1 MYASHQLISLFLSSL
16 PGIPKFYRW
25 LSERYPLINQP
36 GGATVVPI
44 IDNFYLDMNGIIHNC
59 THGNNPDV
67 KLTEDEMILRIFTYL
82 DKLFH
87 IVKPQKLMFMAIDG
101 KTYHKITLKKLQ
113 SSGQE
118 KNALKSSLFP
128 FFLPFISFTS
138 FLFPFSGVAPRAK
151 MNQQRSRRF
160 KTARESQAA
169 FDAAISRGEP
179 LPDEATRF
187 DSNCITPGTPFMARL
202 GNHLR
207 FFIRKKLAE
216 DPAWQKPTIIF
227 SGHDVPGEG
236 EHKIMEYIRW
246 GKRSA
251 TWVPNTRHC
260 LYGLDAD
267 LIMLSLVTHEPHFC
281 LLREVVSFSGGN
293 RGQPAREVLENP
305 CQEHFVL
312 LQIGLLRDYV
322 NMEFKGA
329 LEGKIPFDYD
339 LERIIDDLVLFCMLV
354 GNDFLPAL
362 PTMDI
367 AEGSLDDLISFYKEL
382 LPVMGGYLTY
392 AGELHR
398 GRLEMLLSR
407 LAGMEA
413 DILAQRAEDTE
424 EFEANMAKKKNKGKE
439 PMWTGT
445 GTGGGGT
452 TGGNGGGKTGTG
464 LPAFF
469 SAGINGSTAK
479 KNGVLSE
486 NPLALLSL
494 DDDEE
499 EEEAAAAAA
508 AVDDDPQF
516 AAQLAK
522 FEETHLPGHELEL
535 LAVVEGE
542 ALEEERVSATTV
554 SQEPTMMSKE
564 ARNMFLM
571 GDKQAGLAAW
581 KKRYYADKLKT
592 TTDGDRRRV
601 TESYIQGLHWV
612 LEYYYRGVASWNWFY
627 PYHYAPMA
635 SELVDLPS
643 VPVMFEQGEPFFP
656 YEQLLAV
663 QPSSS
668 ANLLPPAYQRLMTEG
683 NSPIADFYPVDFKID
698 CEGKRA
704 DWEGVV
710 LIPFIDEQRLLKAS
724 RSINQSF
731 LTAEERSRNVLGDI
745 MVFTHSEGSHEFEYC
760 TSTLPS
766 HYASIIG
773 RSNSRAISQPAPP
786 PLPAGELGFQP
797 KFLPGTKVGA
807 TGPPGFPTLKTIQ
820 MSGRLERAGINVFGM
835 PSRKESVVLQ
845 LKDLGVS
852 PGVEAVAGVLVGQK
866 CWVMWPYL
874 QEAVVEAV
882 SDAEKKCTRA
892 PSSRI
897 EDDAGGKKKRE
908 TTKAALTTV
917 MYHTKEEADNWGK
930 KKTRLI
936 TEHSSRHGVLLGQVN
951 LLLHVRPLEGLIR
964 QVDGTVEKR
973 FGKKEVLYPLQVT
986 LRRNPSPDPR
996 FQPESVTDALSS
1008 LQFKVG
1014 SKAVFLGRA
1023 YYGCLATILPES
1035 ASGLT
1040 KKGGIV
1046 GKKKM
1051 KKDGDDGGDGK
1062 EEEEEEEGHDIT
1074 GDAAGEVTSKAKKKK
1089 SSSKKEDAALAAV
1102 AAKNLRVTIDP
1113 APLNSAQV
1121 AAAAKRLLLN
1131 IQSTAVPSGAVARR
1145 LGVAPRVLGRMTG
1158 NVWVK
1163 TGEGRGDKVDVGL
1176 LVKNAKLGLYVPDF
1190 AVAIEYN
1197 NNNNNRGG
1205 GGGGYPQQGQQQQ
1218 QQQEQQENTINKGW
1232 AYTDAFVRILE
1243 QYKSRYGWVWA
1254 AIDQDSSAREYTL
1267 EQLLPGVDKETALS
1281 QVQALKAWMKSQSV
1295 SRRPLVR
1302 MTSKVAPEPAVRLLQ
1317 ASLPSPTDSASV
1329 GSNSLMEPIE
1339 LENVSPALL
1348 LPPTEKGGAGA
1359 ALAGGSF
1366 EVGERVVC
1374 IAGTGIPPF
1383 GARGTV
1389 IGVYEEDGAVEVLFD
1404 EEFLGGTD
1412 LFGRCS
1418 DSRGG
1423 LLAAIDLLNLSR
1435 PAAIKAQ
1442 GIHAPRVVAK
1452 LPLSSSS
1459 PQPLPLNKQKSAP
1472 SVAAVVSGQAMVPA
1486 AMKGQPKIPDGPGA
1500 KGFHSQTVGG
1510 IGTGRGRGT
1519 PVKSSPSLPFSSAA
1533 TPTGTPEPRAPGS
1546 KPRSTAPGDAGKA
1559 LLAQLQGAG
1568 GKATA
1573 ALQQQTPPPPPPP
1586 PPSAAPQYHYPPH
1599 PMSPYGPGP
1608 GGVMMMYPYPP
1619 PPPHYMPPPPPGM
1632 GPPPPPGPPHMMMMY
1647 PPPPPGMMM
1656 PGMPMPPPGHAPPP
1670 PPAGGGA
1677 GAALLS
1683 QLQKGAGTTAA
1694 ATSGGSGNEGK
1705 KTDAGS
1711 ELLNAL
1717 KKAGEGKK
1725 IAATTNDNNSSSE
1738 PAPPPVAP
1746 SSSLLNGGDD
1756 GEEKKKGG
1764 EKKKSTSTF
1773 WKNLKGGGSKK

>member
-1 MYASHQLISLFLSSL
+1 
-16 PGIPKFYRW
+16 
-25 LSERYPLINQP
+25 
-36 GGATVVPI
+36 
-44 IDNFYLDMNGIIHNC
+44 
-59 THGNNPDV
+59 
-67 KLTEDEMILRIFTYL
+67 
-82 DKLFH
+82 
-87 IVKPQKLMFMAIDG
+87 
-101 KTYHKITLKKLQ
+101 
-113 SSGQE
+113 
-118 KNALKSSLFP
+118 
-128 FFLPFISFTS
+128 
-138 FLFPFSGVAPRAK
+138 
-151 MNQQRSRRF
+151 
-160 KTARESQAA
+160 
-169 FDAAISRGEP
+169 
-179 LPDEATRF
+179 
-187 DSNCITPGTPFMARL
+187 
-202 GNHLR
+202 
-207 FFIRKKLAE
+207 
-216 DPAWQKPTIIF
+216 
-227 SGHDVPGEG
+227 
-236 EHKIMEYIRW
+236 
-246 GKRSA
+246 
-251 TWVPNTRHC
+251 
-260 LYGLDAD
+260 
-267 LIMLSLVTHEPHFC
+267 
-281 LLREVVSFSGGN
+281 
-293 RGQPAREVLENP
+293 
-305 CQEHFVL
+305 
-312 LQIGLLRDYV
+312 
-322 NMEFKGA
+322 
-329 LEGKIPFDYD
+329 
-339 LERIIDDLVLFCMLV
+339 
-354 GNDFLPAL
+354 
-362 PTMDI
+362 
-367 AEGSLDDLISFYKEL
+367 
-382 LPVMGGYLTY
+382 
-392 AGELHR
+392 
-398 GRLEMLLSR
+398 MLLSR

-424 EFEANMAKKKNKGKE
+424 EFEATMAKNKNKGKE
-439 PMWTGT
+439 PMWSGNGT
-445 GTGGGGT
+445 GTGGGNT
-452 TGGNGGGKTGTG
+452 STAKAATG
-464 LPAFF
+464 LPVFF
-469 SAGINGSTAK
+469 SVGTNGSTAK
-479 KNGVLSE
+479 KNEVLSE

-494 DDDEE
+494 DNDEE
-499 EEEAAAAAA
+499 EEGAA

-522 FEETHLPGHELEL
+522 FEETHQPGHELEL

-542 ALEEERVSATTV
+542 ALEEEEGVGGSATI

-592 TTDGDRRRV
+592 TIEGDKRRV

-668 ANLLPPAYQRLMTEG
+668 AKLLPPAYQRLMTEG
-683 NSPIADFYPVDFKID
+683 TSPIADFYPVDFKID

-724 RSINQSF
+724 RSINQSL

-745 MVFTHSEGSHEFEYC
+745 MVFTHSEGSQEFEYC

-773 RSNSRAISQPAPP
+773 RSNSRATSQPAPP

-820 MSGRLERAGINVFGM
+820 MTGRLERAGINVFGM

-874 QEAVVEAV
+874 QEAMVEAV

-892 PSSRI
+892 PSNSSTDNKS
-897 EDDAGGKKKRE
+897 EDDAGGKKKKDST
-908 TTKAALTTV
+908 TTKAAFTMV
-917 MYHTKEEADNWGK
+917 VYHTKDEADNWGK
-930 KKTRLI
+930 EKSRLV
-936 TEHSSRHGVLLGQVN
+936 TEHSSRNGVLLGQVN

-996 FQPESVTDALSS
+996 YQPESVADAFSS

-1023 YYGCLATILPES
+1023 YYGCLATLLPQS

-1046 GKKKM
+1046 GNKKKGGADS
-1051 KKDGDDGGDGK
+1051 KEDDD
-1062 EEEEEEEGHDIT
+1062 DDDDACIT
-1074 GDAAGEVTSKAKKKK
+1074 EDASADAASKTKKKK
-1089 SSSKKEDAALAAV
+1089 SSKKEEAALAAL

-1113 APLNSAQV
+1113 APLNSAQI

-1131 IQSTAVPSGAVARR
+1131 IQSTAVPSGGVARR

-1197 NNNNNRGG
+1197 NINRGG
-1205 GGGGYPQQGQQQQ
+1205 GGYSQHGQQQQ
-1218 QQQEQQENTINKGW
+1218 EQENTINKGW

-1267 EQLLPGVDKETALS
+1267 EQLLPGVDKETALL

-1317 ASLPSPTDSASV
+1317 ASLPSPTDNNSSG
-1329 GSNSLMEPIE
+1329 GSHNLMEPIE

-1366 EVGERVVC
+1366 EVGERIVC
-1374 IAGTGIPPF
+1374 IAGTGVPPF

-1423 LLAAIDLLNLSR
+1423 LLAATDLLNLSR
-1435 PAAIKAQ
+1435 PAAINAQ
-1442 GIHAPRVVAK
+1442 GIHAPRVVAR
-1452 LPLSSSS
+1452 LPSSSL

-1472 SVAAVVSGQAMVPA
+1472 SVAAVVSGQATVSA
-1486 AMKGQPKIPDGPGA
+1486 AMKAQPKIPDGPGA
-1500 KGFHSQTVGG
+1500 KGFHSQTGAGTGAGTGG
-1510 IGTGRGRGT
+1510 AGRGRGT
-1519 PVKSSPSLPFSSAA
+1519 PVKSSLSSSSGA
-1533 TPTGTPEPRAPGS
+1533 TPTGTLEPRAPGS
-1546 KPRSTAPGDAGKA
+1546 KPRSTAPLPGDAGKA

-1568 GKATA
+1568 GKGGKTPA
-1573 ALQQQTPPPPPPP
+1573 AAAQQTPPPPPPP
-1586 PPSAAPQYHYPPH
+1586 GLGPPPGGSPQYHYPPH

-1619 PPPHYMPPPPPGM
+1619 PPPHFMPPPPPGM
-1632 GPPPPPGPPHMMMMY
+1632 GPPPPPGHPHMMMMY
-1647 PPPPPGMMM
+1647 PPPGMMM
-1656 PGMPMPPPGHAPPP
+1656 PGMPMPPPP
-1670 PPAGGGA
+1670 PPAGGGNA

-1683 QLQKGAGTTAA
+1683 QLQKGGTA
-1694 ATSGGSGNEGK
+1694 SGGNEGK
-1705 KTDAGS
+1705 KGDAGS

-1717 KKAGEGKK
+1717 KKAGGGKK
-1725 IAATTNDNNSSSE
+1725 AAAAATDDKSDSSSSSVT

-1746 SSSLLNGGDD
+1746 SASLLHE
-1756 GEEKKKGG
+1756 GEEKKVGEM